1 MFFQETFESGRY
13 EFAYLVK
20 VIAPGQFRAVP
31 AQISPMYVPG
41 VHASSEPQA
50 FTITVRGR
58 LAMRLALATLW
69 IMAGSVLTASV
80 YWVFLITPESTV
92 WALMMSAM
100 LAIVALWRW
109 PA

>member
-41 VHASSEPQA
+41 VHASSEPQG
-50 FTITVRGR
+50 FTIEV
-58 LAMRLALATLW
+58 A
-69 IMAGSVLTASV
+69 AGSPA
-80 YWVFLITPESTV
+80 
-92 WALMMSAM
+92 AA
-100 LAIVALWRW
+100 VAKQGGSR
-109 PA
+109 